1 MPIHDIRFVSYVYTH
16 IQILRMKLKRR
27 FGEHYL
33 VNVII
38 PTPVSNNLKT
48 SKTYEGKSLSLFL
61 RKLGVRTSDK
71 VISLALFLVINRI
84 WYTNTS
90 LLCFK
95 LTRKIQHTA

>member
-1 MPIHDIRFVSYVYTH
+1 MPIHDIRFVSYVYTY

-48 SKTYEGKSLSLFL
+48 SKD
-61 RKLGVRTSDK
+61 V
-71 VISLALFLVINRI
+71 
-84 WYTNTS
+84 
-90 LLCFK
+90 
-95 LTRKIQHTA
+95 